1 MQWLRGKKKMQ
12 GLTERPDVYDMFMK
26 DLPEWVVQLGTPQ
39 S

>member
-1 MQWLRGKKKMQ
+1 MQE
-12 GLTERPDVYDMFMK
+12 LTERPDVYNMFMK